1 MFVDLFFDKGLQLRS
16 KLSRGACP
24 QHSRPQVLDILKS
37 ELFKLS
43 HLSSNMVFSFECVCV
58 GGGGGGGVGGR
69 GRVRSGHIII
79 TDSRMALSLDLEMTK
94 VVEEK

>member
-1 MFVDLFFDKGLQLRS
+1 M
-16 KLSRGACP
+16 
-24 QHSRPQVLDILKS
+24 
-37 ELFKLS
+37 
-43 HLSSNMVFSFECVCV
+43 MVFSFECVCV
-58 GGGGGGGVGGR
+58 CGGGGGGGVGGR

>member
-1 MFVDLFFDKGLQLRS
+1 MAYIKTL
-16 KLSRGACP
+16 ACP
-24 QHSRPQVLDILKS
+24 QHSTPQVLDILKS

-43 HLSSNMVFSFECVCV
+43 HLSSNMVFSSECVCV
-58 GGGGGGGVGGR
+58 GGGGGCGGGGGR

-79 TDSRMALSLDLEMTK
+79 TYSRMALSLDLEMTK

>member
-1 MFVDLFFDKGLQLRS
+1 MAYIKTLT
-16 KLSRGACP
+16 CP
-24 QHSRPQVLDILKS
+24 QHSTPQVLDILKS

-43 HLSSNMVFSFECVCV
+43 HLSSNMVFSFEGVFVCV
-58 GGGGGGGVGGR
+58 GGGGGHGGR

-79 TDSRMALSLDLEMTK
+79 TYSRMALSLDLEMTK

>member
-1 MFVDLFFDKGLQLRS
+1 MAYIKTL
-16 KLSRGACP
+16 ACP
-24 QHSRPQVLDILKS
+24 QHSTPQVLDILKS

-58 GGGGGGGVGGR
+58 WGGGWGEGG
-69 GRVRSGHIII
+69 GRVRSGHI
-79 TDSRMALSLDLEMTK
+79 TVAYSRMALSLDLEMTK

>member
-1 MFVDLFFDKGLQLRS
+1 MAYIKTL
-16 KLSRGACP
+16 ACP
-24 QHSRPQVLDILKS
+24 QHSTPQVLDILKS

-58 GGGGGGGVGGR
+58 CVGGGGLGGGGR

-79 TDSRMALSLDLEMTK
+79 AYSRMALSLDLEMTK